1 MVRPFSLTTD
11 EPLLDLASYARG
23 GAQRADRL
31 SLAEIA
37 QISRTVH
44 RTPEVMVKV
53 LNQGAQNLGAVR
65 RHLDYIGRRGEV
77 AIETDDGQRVAGHDA
92 EENLLEDWDLDLD
105 ELRRRTSLS
114 AANGRDPPKL
124 VHKLMFSMPAGTPP
138 DKVLAATREFAREHF
153 ALKHRYAMALHTDEP
168 HPHVHMVVK
177 AVSEQGIR
185 LNIRKATLREWRRDF
200 ARHLRQ
206 QGVPANATERAVR
219 GVTEKAKRDGI
230 YRAMLRGESTY
241 LRARVQAAA
250 AEIASGRRRHEPGKS
265 TLVDTRQKVRLGWLA
280 VSDMLDR
287 QGQPEL
293 AASVRR
299 YVDNMETPVT
309 EKERMSAQLIQRIQQ
324 NRHRHKDREALSR

>member
-1 MVRPFSLTTD
+1 M
-11 EPLLDLASYARG
+11 
-23 GAQRADRL
+23 
-31 SLAEIA
+31 
-37 QISRTVH
+37 
-44 RTPEVMVKV
+44 
-53 LNQGAQNLGAVR
+53 
-65 RHLDYIGRRGEV
+65 
-77 AIETDDGQRVAGHDA
+77 
-92 EENLLEDWDLDLD
+92 D

-138 DKVLAATREFAREHF
+138 DKVMAAAREFAREHF

-177 AVSEQGIR
+177 AVSEQGVR
-185 LNIRKATLREWRRDF
+185 LNIRTATLREWRRDF

-219 GVTEKAKRDGI
+219 GVAKSTKRDGI
-230 YRAMLRGESTY
+230 YRAMRRGESTY

-250 AEIASGRRRHEPGKS
+250 AEIVSGRRRPEPGNA
-265 TLVDTRQKVRLGWLA
+265 TLVNTRKEVRLGWLA
-280 VSDMLDR
+280 VSDVLVR

-299 YVDNMETPVT
+299 YVDNMGTPVT
-309 EKERMSAQLIQRIQQ
+309 EKEQMTAHLTQHIQQ
-324 NRHRHKDREALSR
+324 TRHRHMDREALSR